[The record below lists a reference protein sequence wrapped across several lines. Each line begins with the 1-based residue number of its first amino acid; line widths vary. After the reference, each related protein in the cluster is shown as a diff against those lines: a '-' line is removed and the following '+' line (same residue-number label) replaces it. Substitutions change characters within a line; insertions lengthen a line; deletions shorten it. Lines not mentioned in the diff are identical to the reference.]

1 MTHAARGLGDRM
13 LGDRISQML
22 PWRGEMAVPMLMAIM
37 QRFSTRRSP
46 RTTENHGGKDL
57 ALRAKLSASSVVLG
71 LLRVQSCRTV
81 VSLRAGWDGVGRLA
95 ANGSLRFYP
104 EEGVVADFAGH
115 FLRFCP
121 GGIANAQIGVAV
133 RSLRTI
139 SEALGER
146 IACYRQRRGK

>member
-81 VSLRAGWDGVGRLA
+81 VVQSCRTVVSLRWVGRRGA
-95 ANGSLRFYP
+95 VGSER
-104 EEGVVADFAGH
+104 VAT
-115 FLRFCP
+115 FL
-121 GGIANAQIGVAV
+121 
-133 RSLRTI
+133 S
-139 SEALGER
+139 
-146 IACYRQRRGK
+146 